1 MTSAST
7 YSESGQSTDQEPDA
21 PAGYQ
26 ADAQPQ
32 LAWDRLPVQTPPV
45 LAEDCLLHG
54 QAVEAGEVTI
64 ILSQVALKHVAAHSY
79 SNLECEVGGAL
90 LGHAYRNN
98 GRVYL
103 EVHAALPAVTEDQ
116 GPVHFTFTADA
127 WSRLHQDRT
136 EYFPDLAIVGW
147 FHTHPDLGV
156 FYSSDDVVVHSAA
169 FTLPWHVGLVLD
181 PIRKETSF
189 FGWNAGELVPY
200 SGFYEMRDLQPYS
213 LLEWQVVHS
222 QIWDHAYDYH
232 EAQGPS
238 SNTVY
243 LPPSN
248 RMALPALKPY
258 MGFALAAIGLLL
270 SLFLLVAWVL
280 PLTREV
286 DRLQNMVIVL
296 ADTALADSN
305 AALCPDPQLRILAP
319 LSGGRTLVGSTIE
332 VTGTAM
338 IANAARYQINV
349 RPAESARWTL
359 VDTRRKG
366 TKLGQLAAWDT
377 ASAPVGDYEMR
388 LTAVDSNNI
397 RLSGSPPCAIAIRLV
412 P

>member
-1 MTSAST
+1 MSSAST
-7 YSESGQSTDQEPDA
+7 YSEAGQATDQDPDVQ
-21 PAGYQ
+21 AGYQ
-26 ADAQPQ
+26 TDAQPPS
-32 LAWDRLPVQTPPV
+32 AWESLPLQTPPA

-54 QAVEAGEVTI
+54 QMVEGNEVTI
-64 ILSQVALKHVAAHSY
+64 ILSQVALKHVAAHGY

-90 LGHAYRNN
+90 LGYAYRNN

-103 EVHAALPAVTEDQ
+103 EVHAAIPAVSADH

-169 FTLPWHVGLVLD
+169 FTLPWHVGLVVD
-181 PIRKETSF
+181 PIRKEVGF
-189 FGWNAGELVPY
+189 FGWNAGKLVPY
-200 SGFYEMRDLQPYS
+200 SSFYEMRDLQPYS
-213 LLEWQVVHS
+213 LLEWKLVRT
-222 QIWDHAYDYH
+222 QIWDHPYVQQETQD
-232 EAQGPS
+232 PVS
-238 SNTVY
+238 SMVY
-243 LPPSN
+243 LPPSKSVT
-248 RMALPALKPY
+248 LPAIKPY
-258 MGFALAAIGLLL
+258 AGFALAAIGLLL

-296 ADTALADSN
+296 ADTALAEGN

-319 LSGGRTLVGSTIE
+319 LTGKRVPVGAAIE
-332 VTGTAM
+332 VMGTALLDD
-338 IANAARYQINV
+338 AARYQVNV
-349 RPAESARWTL
+349 RPAESAHWAL
-359 VDTRRKG
+359 IDTRRKG
-366 TKLGQLAAWDT
+366 TKLGQLATWDT
-377 ASAPVGDYEMR
+377 AESSAGDYEMR

-397 RLSGSPPCAIAIRLV
+397 RLAGSPPCAIAIRLV